1 MKKNKTK
8 INEKAKYG
16 VCALCTKE
24 RELKLSHRIP
34 KAIGAIIKK
43 DSFTKR
49 LRSVHD
55 PDTPLQDLDKEY
67 MLCGECEQ
75 RFSTRETL
83 FIQKVLRPFRNK
95 RNTKLEYDYW
105 LYYFIVSLS
114 WRSLYHDSLDEKKFL
129 ENGFTKKQFD
139 KLKLTESRMREYLL
153 GNSKGVLYIENHLIF
168 LDECTDIKGY
178 GVIPYSRFCNA
189 AFGYVFGNNTS
200 GTLYVFH
207 ILAGILVIT
216 VIQKDSTDKYKNT
229 YVKNGKGKFNK
240 EQNVKSKVIDS
251 EVLGYVPGQLEQARI
266 KFSEKEKSKLLKK
279 IEKNPDGFLKSSS
292 SIRYREE

>member
-1 MKKNKTK
+1 M
-8 INEKAKYG
+8 
-16 VCALCTKE
+16 CALCTKE

-95 RNTKLEYDYW
+95 RNTKLEYDSW

-114 WRSLYHDSLDEKKFL
+114 WRSLYHDSLDEK
-129 ENGFTKKQFD
+129 
-139 KLKLTESRMREYLL
+139 S
-153 GNSKGVLYIENHLIF
+153 
-168 LDECTDIKGY
+168 
-178 GVIPYSRFCNA
+178 
-189 AFGYVFGNNTS
+189 
-200 GTLYVFH
+200 
-207 ILAGILVIT
+207 
-216 VIQKDSTDKYKNT
+216 
-229 YVKNGKGKFNK
+229 
-240 EQNVKSKVIDS
+240 
-251 EVLGYVPGQLEQARI
+251 
-266 KFSEKEKSKLLKK
+266 
-279 IEKNPDGFLKSSS
+279 FLKMVLQKSNL
-292 SIRYREE
+292 IN